1 MFDIYSLKKYN
12 FRIILY
18 ALSLSI
24 LGVLIIGSATGGD
37 TKVVNRQI
45 LGIIVS
51 SVLMFGVSFIRYDK
65 LLRFSVFV
73 YFACIAALLA
83 VIFFGYSP
91 EGAGATRWI
100 KLPAIG
106 TVQPSE
112 FVKIGIIVFFSWF
125 LAKYRDSINNILT
138 LLIFIVSAGLI
149 YVLILIEPD
158 LSTTVVL
165 MVVTVCMLFVAGI
178 SYKWIWAGVLT
189 AVPLIGVF
197 FGLLSMGRVPFL
209 KDYQA
214 RRILAWINPEKYA
227 DTSFQQENSIMA
239 IGSGQ
244 LYGKGL
250 NNMTVDSVKH
260 GNFLSQDQTD
270 FIFAVIGEE
279 LGFIGSIAVIAVVA
293 VFVFEILN
301 LASKVADVEG
311 KLICVGIAG
320 LIAFQSF
327 TNISVAT
334 GIFPNTGLPLPFI
347 SYGVSSLMSI
357 YVGLGLVLNVGL
369 LRDGIK

>member
-112 FVKIGIIVFFSWF
+112 FVKIGIIVFFS
-125 LAKYRDSINNILT
+125 
-138 LLIFIVSAGLI
+138 
-149 YVLILIEPD
+149 
-158 LSTTVVL
+158 
-165 MVVTVCMLFVAGI
+165 
-178 SYKWIWAGVLT
+178 
-189 AVPLIGVF
+189 
-197 FGLLSMGRVPFL
+197 
-209 KDYQA
+209 
-214 RRILAWINPEKYA
+214 
-227 DTSFQQENSIMA
+227 
-239 IGSGQ
+239 
-244 LYGKGL
+244 
-250 NNMTVDSVKH
+250 
-260 GNFLSQDQTD
+260 
-270 FIFAVIGEE
+270 
-279 LGFIGSIAVIAVVA
+279 
-293 VFVFEILN
+293 
-301 LASKVADVEG
+301 
-311 KLICVGIAG
+311 
-320 LIAFQSF
+320 
-327 TNISVAT
+327 
-334 GIFPNTGLPLPFI
+334 
-347 SYGVSSLMSI
+347 
-357 YVGLGLVLNVGL
+357 
-369 LRDGIK
+369 